1 MMCFYVARPGDFF
14 CGMDPD
20 ERTKQKL
27 IPMTKPARHEQND
40 VRPEAL
46 QEESEA

>member
-1 MMCFYVARPGDFF
+1 MMCYYVARPSDFF

-20 ERTKQKL
+20 ERVKQKL
-27 IPMTKPARHEQND
+27 IPMTKPRHEQHD